1 MAENARGAQAPV
13 NFTRIQETSEGDT
26 EFEKEL
32 FLIFL
37 EDCADRLELLR
48 AAVSNRDIEKVHLE
62 AHTIKGAGANV
73 GTTHLHEIAFVLEE
87 MDSAAIPD
95 AADAVIADLD
105 AEFSR
110 VKSAI
115 TDYVAALD

>member
-1 MAENARGAQAPV
+1 MTDQAPV
-13 NFTRIQETSEGDT
+13 DFTRIQETSDGDK

-37 EDCADRLELLR
+37 EDCAERLEFLR
-48 AAVSNRDIEKVHLE
+48 TAVSDNDVDRVHLE
-62 AHTIKGAGANV
+62 AHTIKGADANV
-73 GTTHLHEIAFVLEE
+73 GTTHLHEIAFLLEE
-87 MDSAAIPD
+87 MDGAAIPD
-95 AADAVIADLD
+95 AGGAIIADLD

-110 VKSAI
+110 VKGAI